1 MLLACL
7 LFILVSVPLMAAE
20 PSDEALSEME
30 GAFTQRQ
37 PLTTAVSKPRIDAF
51 TWTLLGADAVSRT
64 LDAYSTHRMLK
75 NECGLQP
82 QTPGPSTC
90 NYEKYLPHSVSHN
103 VTALY
108 AFEGSAWLTQYFVV
122 KLLVQHHHPRLARFV
137 PVIDIAVTAPFA
149 ITNLT
154 FPISGSRTRTSVSL
168 EPTPLRQRNRSG
180 DRNQAP

>member
-1 MLLACL
+1 
-7 LFILVSVPLMAAE
+7 
-20 PSDEALSEME
+20 ME

-37 PLTTAVSKPRIDAF
+37 PLPTAISKPRIDAF

-82 QTPGPSTC
+82 QTPGLSTC

-154 FPISGSRTRTSVSL
+154 FPIVVPERVPQCHSNQYPCTCETAASAANELKIHPGVPRPESNAS
-168 EPTPLRQRNRSG
+168 PTASMRK
-180 DRNQAP
+180 

>member
-1 MLLACL
+1 MRLAYALLIFA
-7 LFILVSVPLMAAE
+7 FVPLLAAE
-20 PSDEALSEME
+20 PRDEALSEME

-37 PLTTAVSKPRIDAF
+37 PLQAAIQKPRIDAF

-82 QTPGPSTC
+82 QAPGLSTC

-137 PVIDIAVTAPFA
+137 PVVDITLTAPFA

-154 FPISGSRTRTSVSL
+154 FPISGSGTRTSVSF
-168 EPTPLRQRNRSG
+168 EPIRLHLRNRG
-180 DRNQAP
+180 VGRK

>member
-1 MLLACL
+1 MRLACAV
-7 LFILVSVPLMAAE
+7 FILVFVPLLAAE
-20 PSDEALSEME
+20 PRDEALSEME

-37 PLTTAVSKPRIDAF
+37 PLPTAVSKPGIDAF

-64 LDAYSTHRMLK
+64 VDAYSTHRMLK
-75 NECGLQP
+75 NECGLEP
-82 QTPGPSTC
+82 QTPGLSTC

-149 ITNLT
+149 INNLT
-154 FPISGSRTRTSVSL
+154 FPIAGHGAGAAMSL
-168 EPTPLRQRNRSG
+168 EPIPLHLRNRG
-180 DRNQAP
+180 VGRK

>member
-1 MLLACL
+1 MRLACI
-7 LFILVSVPLMAAE
+7 LFILVSAPLMAAE
-20 PSDEALSEME
+20 HSDEALSEME

-37 PLTTAVSKPRIDAF
+37 PLPTAVSKPRIDAF

-82 QTPGPSTC
+82 QTPGLSTC

-137 PVIDIAVTAPFA
+137 PVIDIAVTAPFV

-154 FPISGSRTRTSVSL
+154 FPISGSRTRTTLSL
-168 EPTPLRQRNRSG
+168 GPTPLRQRNRSG
-180 DRNQAP
+180 ERNKAP